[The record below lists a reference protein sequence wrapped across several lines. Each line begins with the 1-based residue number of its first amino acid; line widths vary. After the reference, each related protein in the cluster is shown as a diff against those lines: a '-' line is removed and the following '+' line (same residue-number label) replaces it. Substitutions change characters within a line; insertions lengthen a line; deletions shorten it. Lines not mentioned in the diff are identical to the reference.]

1 MDRETESAALAVPD
15 DDDTTLAIAA
25 PETEID
31 PVPRRR
37 KLRGRHKTKRI
48 LIAAEKRTQLKA
60 NNPFFGMTQMNCAN
74 ACTRESCVVSHRG
87 YCAHPY
93 KGGLQ
98 RLDQNDLAAINRLND
113 AKVFLGPPKR
123 I

>member
-1 MDRETESAALAVPD
+1 VP
-15 DDDTTLAIAA
+15 DDDTTLAIIA
-25 PETEID
+25 PDTEIA
-31 PVPRRR
+31 PQPR
-37 KLRGRHKTKRI
+37 KQKPRGRYKTRRT
-48 LIAAEKRTQLKA
+48 LMAADKRTQLKA